1 MQCFRHRF
9 GLVFQNITK
18 IVLEKVVKELK
29 LVQVLVYLGVGGHGD
44 RLMKLFGSCKTCY
57 DGQ

>member
-1 MQCFRHRF
+1 MQRFRHRF
-9 GLVFQNITK
+9 GLVFQNITN

-44 RLMKLFGSCKTCY
+44 RLMKLFWHL
-57 DGQ
+57 